1 MDVRNC
7 RSCGKMFN
15 YVSGPFICPA
25 CKEELEKKFQEV
37 KKYIQDNRGVGVK
50 DVAEACDVDPGQIR
64 QWIREERLEFA
75 EGSMELGCEKCG
87 KPITSGRFCPAC
99 KNSMANSLN
108 SIYQQQAPVK
118 NDKPDSSGGPKMRFI

>member
-50 DVAEACDVDPGQIR
+50 DVAEA
-64 QWIREERLEFA
+64 
-75 EGSMELGCEKCG
+75 
-87 KPITSGRFCPAC
+87 
-99 KNSMANSLN
+99 
-108 SIYQQQAPVK
+108 
-118 NDKPDSSGGPKMRFI
+118 